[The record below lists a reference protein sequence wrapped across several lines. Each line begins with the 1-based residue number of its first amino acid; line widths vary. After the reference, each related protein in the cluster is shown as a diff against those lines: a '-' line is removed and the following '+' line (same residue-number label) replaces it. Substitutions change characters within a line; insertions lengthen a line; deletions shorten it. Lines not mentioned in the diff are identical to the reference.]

1 MSKQSIKVLV
11 VDDDEFF
18 RVTIR
23 DALQEA
29 GMTVIEASDAEQAT
43 GLITGSGADVMVLDF
58 LLPAA
63 TGLDILNIARQRN
76 VGLAQRTIMLT
87 GVMDGPERSRLADDT
102 ELVVLAKPF
111 EPDVLVHLIQRLVQD

>member
-1 MSKQSIKVLV
+1 MSEQSIKVLV